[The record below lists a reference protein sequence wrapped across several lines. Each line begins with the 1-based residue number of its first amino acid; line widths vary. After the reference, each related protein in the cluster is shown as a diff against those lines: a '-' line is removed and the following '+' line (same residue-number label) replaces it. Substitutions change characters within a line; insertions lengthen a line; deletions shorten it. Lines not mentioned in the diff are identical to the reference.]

1 MKLNFKEEMNFVKR
15 TTNNKI
21 LEVSSARKSLNT
33 LRQYVIYLKKYFNE
47 NENIRDVIYEEFIAD
62 TYDYL
67 KIAGTERIQLQENA
81 LKILSSNPTLLKQVY
96 DDVKDIDLEKVDFDK
111 ESDKFEQGG
120 RKCAEFQMEMLL
132 VELREKV
139 RMSKVIENT
148 LDEKSVEDGFEFEK
162 KLMKE
167 NPINI
172 EKKSDIKKDSTI
184 HIKNEF
190 DLIKDI
196 VLYGHKEIEKQLID
210 REKNGLKIAGKFLEK
225 YGFLE
230 EEIQQ
235 QNEDYKR
242 LDFKNMC
249 YKYETEGITED
260 IGLKNIFT
268 DEYIDT
274 LSLEQLTVL
283 NAFWQNR
290 VTKCVSE
297 IKKGIFI
304 VDSLNLW
311 DNIEDENNINQISD
325 EILLGTV
332 LKMKLLDNVA
342 EKARKDIDEYK
353 ESENYRYARYDYEKN
368 ITGDF
373 KGNYKFT
380 FDNILPDSNND
391 FLKDIDCCQL
401 IRNNIKIIY
410 ETKEAMIRA
419 LLLQINHNSKITNWG
434 YIPEDKIDDDN
445 FVLIG
450 IDYPGFNLPLKL
462 HMRKKNIMQF
472 FDETKSDAIIP
483 IYEGE
488 KDMMYKGRRLTTKI
502 YMPLTEQRESEIIA
516 KNKTINVVDL
526 KYNYIRHLGNL
537 VSKKSKKISKMYTHE
552 YIDLNTMQRGIKL
565 NGNFIPNVKEN
576 SKEKMSSKERSH
588 GNNR

>member
-148 LDEKSVEDGFEFEK
+148 LDEISVEDGFEFEK

>member
-15 TTNNKI
+15 TNNNKI

-33 LRQYVIYLKKYFNE
+33 LRKYVMHLKKYFNE
-47 NENIRDVIYEEFIAD
+47 DENIRNIIYQEFIAD

-67 KIAGTERIQLQENA
+67 KVAGTEKIQLQENA
-81 LKILSSNPTLLKQVY
+81 LKILSSNPVLLEQVY
-96 DDVKDIDLEKVDFDK
+96 NDVKDIDLEEIDFDK
-111 ESDKFEQGG
+111 ESAKLEQGV
-120 RKCAEFQMEMLL
+120 RKCAEFQMELMLS
-132 VELREKV
+132 ELREKV
-139 RMSKVIENT
+139 KMSRAIKNT
-148 LDEKSVEDGFEFEK
+148 LAKDDFEFEK
-162 KLMKE
+162 KLM
-167 NPINI
+167 N
-172 EKKSDIKKDSTI
+172 KKSINAENKLDIDIKEDKKIDI
-184 HIKNEF
+184 ENEL

-196 VLYGHKEIEKQLID
+196 VPYGHNEIEKKLIKC
-210 REKNGLKIAGKFLEK
+210 EKNSLKIAGKFLEK

-230 EEIQQ
+230 EEIKQ

-242 LDFKNMC
+242 LDLKNMC
-249 YKYETEGITED
+249 YKYETEGINED

-290 VTKCVSE
+290 VTKCASE

-304 VDSLNLW
+304 MDSLNLW
-311 DNIEDENNINQISD
+311 DNIEDKNNINQISD
-325 EILLGTV
+325 EVLFGIV
-332 LKMKLLDNVA
+332 LKLKLLDNIA
-342 EKARKDIDEYK
+342 EKARKNITEYD
-353 ESENYRYARYDYEKN
+353 ESENYRYARYDYKKN
-368 ITGDF
+368 ITSDF
-373 KGNYKFT
+373 KENYKFE
-380 FDNILPDSNND
+380 FDNILPDIEND
-391 FLKDIDCCQL
+391 FLKDIDCCQS
-401 IRNNIKIIY
+401 IRNNIKLIY
-410 ETKEAMIRA
+410 ETKETMIRE

-434 YIPEDKIDDDN
+434 YIPEDKINDDN
-445 FVLIG
+445 FILIG

-462 HMRKKNIMQF
+462 HMRKKNIIQF

-516 KNKTINVVDL
+516 KNKTINTVDL

-537 VSKKSKKISKMYTHE
+537 INKKSKKISKMYTHE

-565 NGNFIPNVKEN
+565 NGKFIGNIKEDN
-576 SKEKMSSKERSH
+576 EEKKREH
-588 GNNR
+588 

>member
-67 KIAGTERIQLQENA
+67 KVAGTEKIQLQENA
-81 LKILSSNPTLLKQVY
+81 LKILSSNPVLLEQVY
-96 DDVKDIDLEKVDFDK
+96 NDVKDIDLEEIDFDK
-111 ESDKFEQGG
+111 ESAKLEQGV
-120 RKCAEFQMEMLL
+120 RKCSEFQMELIL
-132 VELREKV
+132 SELREKIK
-139 RMSKVIENT
+139 MSRAIKNT
-148 LDEKSVEDGFEFEK
+148 LAKDEFEFEK
-162 KLMKE
+162 KLM
-167 NPINI
+167 N
-172 EKKSDIKKDSTI
+172 KKSINVENKLDIKEDKKIDI
-184 HIKNEF
+184 ENEL

-196 VLYGHKEIEKQLID
+196 VPYGHNEIEKKLIKC
-210 REKNGLKIAGKFLEK
+210 EKNSLKIAGKFLEK

-242 LDFKNMC
+242 LDLKNMC
-249 YKYETEGITED
+249 YKYETEKIDED

-290 VTKCVSE
+290 VSKCASE

-304 VDSLNLW
+304 MDSLNLW
-311 DNIEDENNINQISD
+311 DNIEDKNNIDQISD
-325 EILLGTV
+325 EVLFGIV
-332 LKMKLLDNVA
+332 LKVKLLYNIA

-565 NGNFIPNVKEN
+565 NGKFIGNIKEDN
-576 SKEKMSSKERSH
+576 EEKKKEH
-588 GNNR
+588 

>member
-148 LDEKSVEDGFEFEK
+148 LDEKSVEDCFEFEK

>member
-148 LDEKSVEDGFEFEK
+148 LDEISVEDGFEFEK

-283 NAFWQNR
+283 NAF
-290 VTKCVSE
+290 
-297 IKKGIFI
+297 
-304 VDSLNLW
+304 
-311 DNIEDENNINQISD
+311 
-325 EILLGTV
+325 
-332 LKMKLLDNVA
+332 
-342 EKARKDIDEYK
+342 
-353 ESENYRYARYDYEKN
+353 
-368 ITGDF
+368 
-373 KGNYKFT
+373 
-380 FDNILPDSNND
+380 
-391 FLKDIDCCQL
+391 
-401 IRNNIKIIY
+401 
-410 ETKEAMIRA
+410 
-419 LLLQINHNSKITNWG
+419 
-434 YIPEDKIDDDN
+434 
-445 FVLIG
+445 
-450 IDYPGFNLPLKL
+450 
-462 HMRKKNIMQF
+462 
-472 FDETKSDAIIP
+472 
-483 IYEGE
+483 
-488 KDMMYKGRRLTTKI
+488 
-502 YMPLTEQRESEIIA
+502 
-516 KNKTINVVDL
+516 
-526 KYNYIRHLGNL
+526 
-537 VSKKSKKISKMYTHE
+537 
-552 YIDLNTMQRGIKL
+552 
-565 NGNFIPNVKEN
+565 
-576 SKEKMSSKERSH
+576 
-588 GNNR
+588 

>member
-139 RMSKVIENT
+139 KMSKVIENT
-148 LDEKSVEDGFEFEK
+148 LDEKSVEDCFEFEK

>member
-184 HIKNEF
+184 HIENEF

>member
-15 TTNNKI
+15 TNNNKI

-33 LRQYVIYLKKYFNE
+33 LRQYIMHLKKYFNE
-47 NENIRDVIYEEFIAD
+47 DENIRNIIYQEFIAD

-67 KIAGTERIQLQENA
+67 KVAGTEKIQLQENA
-81 LKILSSNPTLLKQVY
+81 LKILSSNPVLLEQVY
-96 DDVKDIDLEKVDFDK
+96 NDVKDIDLEEIDFDK
-111 ESDKFEQGG
+111 ESAKLEQGV
-120 RKCAEFQMEMLL
+120 RKCAEFQMELMLS
-132 VELREKV
+132 ELREKV
-139 RMSKVIENT
+139 KMSRAIKNT
-148 LDEKSVEDGFEFEK
+148 LAKDDFEFEK
-162 KLMKE
+162 KLM
-167 NPINI
+167 N
-172 EKKSDIKKDSTI
+172 KKSINAENKLDIKEDKKIDI
-184 HIKNEF
+184 ENEL

-196 VLYGHKEIEKQLID
+196 VPYGHNEIEKKLIKC
-210 REKNGLKIAGKFLEK
+210 EKNSLKIAGKFLEK

-230 EEIQQ
+230 EEIKQ

-242 LDFKNMC
+242 LDLKNMC
-249 YKYETEGITED
+249 YKYETEGINED

-290 VTKCVSE
+290 VSKCASE

-304 VDSLNLW
+304 MDSLNLW
-311 DNIEDENNINQISD
+311 DNIEDKNNIDQISD
-325 EILLGTV
+325 EVLFGIV
-332 LKMKLLDNVA
+332 LKVKLLDNIA
-342 EKARKDIDEYK
+342 EKARKNITEYD
-353 ESENYRYARYDYEKN
+353 ESENYRYARYDYKKN
-368 ITGDF
+368 ITSDF
-373 KGNYKFT
+373 KENYKFE
-380 FDNILPDSNND
+380 FDNILPDIEND
-391 FLKDIDCCQL
+391 FLKDIDCCQS
-401 IRNNIKIIY
+401 IRNNIKLIY
-410 ETKEAMIRA
+410 ETKETMIRE

-434 YIPEDKIDDDN
+434 YIPEDKINDDN
-445 FVLIG
+445 FILIG

-462 HMRKKNIMQF
+462 HMRKKNIIQF

-516 KNKTINVVDL
+516 KNKTINMVDL

-537 VSKKSKKISKMYTHE
+537 INKKSKKISKMYTHE

-565 NGNFIPNVKEN
+565 NGKFIGNIKEDN
-576 SKEKMSSKERSH
+576 EEKKREH
-588 GNNR
+588 

>member
-15 TTNNKI
+15 TNNNKI

-33 LRQYVIYLKKYFNE
+33 LRKYVMHLKKYFNE
-47 NENIRDVIYEEFIAD
+47 DENIRNIIYQEFIAD

-67 KIAGTERIQLQENA
+67 KVAGTEKIQLQENA
-81 LKILSSNPTLLKQVY
+81 LKILSSNPVLLEQVY
-96 DDVKDIDLEKVDFDK
+96 NDVKDIDLEEIDFDK
-111 ESDKFEQGG
+111 ESAKLEQGV
-120 RKCAEFQMEMLL
+120 RKCAEFQMELMLS
-132 VELREKV
+132 ELREKV
-139 RMSKVIENT
+139 KMSRAIKNT
-148 LDEKSVEDGFEFEK
+148 LAKDDFEFEK
-162 KLMKE
+162 KLM
-167 NPINI
+167 N
-172 EKKSDIKKDSTI
+172 KKSINAENKLDIKEDKKIDI
-184 HIKNEF
+184 ENEL

-196 VLYGHKEIEKQLID
+196 VPYGHNEIEKKLIKC
-210 REKNGLKIAGKFLEK
+210 EKNSLKIAGKFLEK

-242 LDFKNMC
+242 LDLKNMC
-249 YKYETEGITED
+249 YKYETEKIDED

-290 VTKCVSE
+290 VSKCASE

-304 VDSLNLW
+304 MDSLNLW
-311 DNIEDENNINQISD
+311 DNIEDKNNIDQISD
-325 EILLGTV
+325 EVLFGIV
-332 LKMKLLDNVA
+332 LKLKLLDNIA
-342 EKARKDIDEYK
+342 EKARKNITEYD
-353 ESENYRYARYDYEKN
+353 ESENYRYARYDYKKN
-368 ITGDF
+368 ITSDF
-373 KGNYKFT
+373 KGNYKFE
-380 FDNILPDSNND
+380 FDNILPDIEND
-391 FLKDIDCCQL
+391 FLKDIDCCQS
-401 IRNNIKIIY
+401 IRNNIKLIY
-410 ETKEAMIRA
+410 ETKETMIRE

-434 YIPEDKIDDDN
+434 YIPEDKINDDN
-445 FVLIG
+445 FILIG

-462 HMRKKNIMQF
+462 HMRKKNIIQF

-516 KNKTINVVDL
+516 KNKTINTVDL
-526 KYNYIRHLGNL
+526 KYNYIRHLENL
-537 VSKKSKKISKMYTHE
+537 INKKSKKISKMYTHE

-565 NGNFIPNVKEN
+565 NGKFIGNIKEDN
-576 SKEKMSSKERSH
+576 EEKKREH
-588 GNNR
+588 

>member
-139 RMSKVIENT
+139 KMSKVIENT
-148 LDEKSVEDGFEFEK
+148 LDEKSVEDCFEFEK

-184 HIKNEF
+184 HIENEF

>member
-139 RMSKVIENT
+139 KMSKVIENT
-148 LDEKSVEDGFEFEK
+148 LDEKSVEDCFEFEK

-516 KNKTINVVDL
+516 KNKTINTVDL

-537 VSKKSKKISKMYTHE
+537 INKKSKKISKMYTHE

-565 NGNFIPNVKEN
+565 NGKFIGNIKEDN
-576 SKEKMSSKERSH
+576 EEKKREH
-588 GNNR
+588 

>member
-33 LRQYVIYLKKYFNE
+33 LRKYVMHLKKYFNE
-47 NENIRDVIYEEFIAD
+47 DENIRNIIYQEFIAD

-67 KIAGTERIQLQENA
+67 KVAGTEKIQLQENA
-81 LKILSSNPTLLKQVY
+81 LKILSSNPVLLEQVY
-96 DDVKDIDLEKVDFDK
+96 NDVKDIDLEEIDFDK
-111 ESDKFEQGG
+111 ESAKLEQGV
-120 RKCAEFQMEMLL
+120 RKCSEFQMELIL
-132 VELREKV
+132 SELREKIK
-139 RMSKVIENT
+139 MSRAIKNT
-148 LDEKSVEDGFEFEK
+148 LAKDDFEFEK
-162 KLMKE
+162 KLM
-167 NPINI
+167 N
-172 EKKSDIKKDSTI
+172 KKSINVENKLDIKEDKKIDI
-184 HIKNEF
+184 ENEL

-196 VLYGHKEIEKQLID
+196 VPYGHNEIEKKLIKC
-210 REKNGLKIAGKFLEK
+210 EKNSLKIAGKFLEK

-242 LDFKNMC
+242 LDLKNMC
-249 YKYETEGITED
+249 YKYETEKIDED

-290 VTKCVSE
+290 VSKCASE

-304 VDSLNLW
+304 MDSLNLW
-311 DNIEDENNINQISD
+311 DNIEDKNNIDQISD
-325 EILLGTV
+325 EVLFGIV
-332 LKMKLLDNVA
+332 LKVKLLDNIA
-342 EKARKDIDEYK
+342 EKARKNITEYD
-353 ESENYRYARYDYEKN
+353 ESENYRYARYDYKKN
-368 ITGDF
+368 ITSDF
-373 KGNYKFT
+373 KGNYKFE
-380 FDNILPDSNND
+380 FDNILPDMEND
-391 FLKDIDCCQL
+391 FLKDIDCCQS

-565 NGNFIPNVKEN
+565 NGKFIGNIKEDN
-576 SKEKMSSKERSH
+576 EEKKKEH
-588 GNNR
+588 

>member
-96 DDVKDIDLEKVDFDK
+96 DDVKDIDLEKVNFDK

-139 RMSKVIENT
+139 KMSKVIENT
-148 LDEKSVEDGFEFEK
+148 LDEKSVEDCFEFEK
-162 KLMKE
+162 KLMKQ

>member
-196 VLYGHKEIEKQLID
+196 VLYAHKEIEKQLID

-488 KDMMYKGRRLTTKI
+488 KDMMYK
-502 YMPLTEQRESEIIA
+502 
-516 KNKTINVVDL
+516 
-526 KYNYIRHLGNL
+526 
-537 VSKKSKKISKMYTHE
+537 
-552 YIDLNTMQRGIKL
+552 
-565 NGNFIPNVKEN
+565 
-576 SKEKMSSKERSH
+576 
-588 GNNR
+588 